1 METLANDKLKKIFKP
16 EILNRIDEIITFNK
30 LEVEDFEKI
39 ARLNLAEME
48 EALLEKGISL
58 YIDDKAVKLLAQK
71 GYSEKYGARELR
83 RTVQKL
89 VGDPIAEKIVYMAL
103 PFGSSVSVTADE
115 GEIKIN

>member
-1 METLANDKLKKIFKP
+1 
-16 EILNRIDEIITFNK
+16 
-30 LEVEDFEKI
+30 
-39 ARLNLAEME
+39 ME

-58 YIDDKAVKLLAQK
+58 YVDEKAIRLLAEK

-103 PFGSSVSVTADE
+103 SFGSSVSVTAE
-115 GEIKIN
+115 NGEIAVK